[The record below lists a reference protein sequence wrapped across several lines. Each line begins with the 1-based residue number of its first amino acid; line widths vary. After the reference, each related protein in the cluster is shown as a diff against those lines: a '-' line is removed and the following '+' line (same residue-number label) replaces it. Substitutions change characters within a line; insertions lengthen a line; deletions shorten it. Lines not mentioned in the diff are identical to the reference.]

1 MSTGN
6 YDPTRRQFL
15 EQMTLAAGVAGVGSL
30 VAQNALGAEPAAAPT
45 AAQTAAA
52 AAAGPNLVA
61 APPPLRDVA
70 GKVAFITGGSSGI
83 GLGQARVFH
92 EAGMKVVIGY
102 IRDDQIGPALDA
114 FKTGKDRVH
123 AIKVNVI
130 DRDAMTKAAD
140 EIEAK
145 FGKIHLV
152 SNNAGIGPL
161 TPLSATE
168 PKDFDQTVAVNL
180 TGVYNGVHIFLPRI
194 RKHGEGGHI
203 VTTSSMSGI
212 LPTEGGGAGA
222 YTCTKFATVGM
233 MEILRSELDTAKAN
247 VGVSVYCPGLV
258 NTNIFELAKNVS
270 AAFAEPGAKAGPAD
284 APVNETFIRQ
294 IIGNGMDPMEA
305 GRIVLAGIRNN
316 DMWILSHPE
325 FGPGLKERSDALLGS
340 IPNTK
345 APQTRLA
352 QEITTM
358 HNSLYLREQKKVSA
372 RRRG

>member
-1 MSTGN
+1 
-6 YDPTRRQFL
+6 
-15 EQMTLAAGVAGVGSL
+15 V
-30 VAQNALGAEPAAAPT
+30 
-45 AAQTAAA
+45 
-52 AAAGPNLVA
+52 
-61 APPPLRDVA
+61 
-70 GKVAFITGGSSGI
+70 
-83 GLGQARVFH
+83 
-92 EAGMKVVIGY
+92 
-102 IRDDQIGPALDA
+102 GPALEQ

-130 DRDAMTKAAD
+130 DRVAMAAAAD
-140 EIEAK
+140 EIEAR

-180 TGVYNGVHIFLPRI
+180 TGVYNGVYIFLPRI

-233 MEILRSELDTAKAN
+233 MEILRSELDTANAN

-284 APVNETFIRQ
+284 APVNEAFIRQ
-294 IIGNGMDPMEA
+294 VIGNGMDPMEA

-325 FGPGLKERSDALLGS
+325 FGPGLKERSDALLAS

-345 APQTRLA
+345 APDSRLA
-352 QEITTM
+352 QEVATR
-358 HNSLYLREQKKVSA
+358 HNSLYLREQKKLSA
-372 RRRG
+372 RRARG

>member
-1 MSTGN
+1 
-6 YDPTRRQFL
+6 
-15 EQMTLAAGVAGVGSL
+15 MTLAAGAAGMASL
-30 VAQNALGAEPAAAPT
+30 VAQNAVGAEPAAPAAPT

-52 AAAGPNLVA
+52 AARGPNLVA
-61 APPPLRDVA
+61 APPPLRYVA

-102 IRDDQIGPALDA
+102 IRDDQVGPALEA

-130 DRDAMTKAAD
+130 DRVAMAAAAD

-145 FGKIHLV
+145 FGKIHLI

-161 TPLSATE
+161 TPLSGTE

-212 LPTEGGGAGA
+212 LPTEGGGAGV

-233 MEILRSELDTAKAN
+233 MEILRSELDTANAN

-270 AAFAEPGAKAGPAD
+270 AAFTEPGAKAGPAD
-284 APVNETFIRQ
+284 APANEAFIRQ

-325 FGPGLKERSDALLGS
+325 FGPGLKERSDALLAS
-340 IPNTK
+340 LPNTK
-345 APQTRLA
+345 APPTRLA

-358 HNSLYLREQKKVSA
+358 HNSLYLREQKKLSA
-372 RRRG
+372 RKGKA

>member
-1 MSTGN
+1 MSN
-6 YDPTRRQFL
+6 ENHDPARRQFL
-15 EQMTLAAGVAGVGSL
+15 EQMTLAAGVAGVGGL
-30 VAQNALGAEPAAAPT
+30 VTLNVMAAQPAAPT
-45 AAQTAAA
+45 AEQTAAA
-52 AAAGPNLVA
+52 ATQASSVVVG
-61 APPPLRDVA
+61 PPPLRDVS

-102 IRDDQIGPALDA
+102 IRDDQIGPALDQ
-114 FKTGKDRVH
+114 FKSGKDRIH

-130 DRDAMTKAAD
+130 DRAAMTAAAD

-145 FGKIHLV
+145 FGKIHLI

-161 TPLSATE
+161 TPLSGTE

-180 TGVYNGVHIFLPRI
+180 TGVYNGVHIFLPRL

-233 MEILRSELDTAKAN
+233 MEILRSELETANAN

-270 AAFAEPGAKAGPAD
+270 AAFSEPGTKAGPAD
-284 APVNETFIRQ
+284 APVNEAFIRQ
-294 IIGNGMDPMEA
+294 IIGNGMDPIEA
-305 GRIVLAGIRNN
+305 GQIVLAGIRNN
-316 DMWILSHPE
+316 DLFILSHPE
-325 FGPGLKERSDALLGS
+325 FGPGIKERMDTLMASV
-340 IPNTK
+340 PNTR
-345 APQTRLA
+345 APETRLA
-352 QEITTM
+352 QERTTM
-358 HNSLYLREQKKVSA
+358 RNSLYTRELGKLAA
-372 RRRG
+372 RRGRG